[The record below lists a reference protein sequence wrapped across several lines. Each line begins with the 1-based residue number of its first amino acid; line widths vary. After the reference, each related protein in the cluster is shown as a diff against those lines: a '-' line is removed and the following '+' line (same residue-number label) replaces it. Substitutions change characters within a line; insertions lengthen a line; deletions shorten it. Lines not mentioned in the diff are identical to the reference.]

1 MEVSSSALPKR
12 GGSENRRDSGKR
24 SIRGKERPLLT
35 SHRHAKTVKYILGP
49 LTDEFDLDLSVKDKP
64 TLCVEDLLALLHYH
78 WCFDTATVP
87 HERYRVQF
95 PLLLLMTAYT
105 SSRPGALIESSCVR
119 GSNDAL
125 CYGDVALRVLPN
137 PEEPERH
144 MLVMEVT
151 LRFMKGKRNKSQ
163 PSVLSKARIS
173 AAKLILLR
181 TTYIFHERDD
191 NLALCPVSHF
201 LALAF
206 ADDAFDASEIRSP
219 EDVYRIPVPSYRNS
233 YQIKWKSQILDVPIF
248 RRTDRHQFGV
258 FISSDRALQY
268 DAFNQLCQRLG
279 RHAGLEDPFTPYCIR
294 RGVANAI
301 DGN

>member
-119 GSNDAL
+119 GVIELWLAEHWYYHITDYLTKPRIN
-125 CYGDVALRVLPN
+125 GDSVRFSPSQTSSLANLPFLYITT
-137 PEEPERH
+137 RQH
-144 MLVMEVT
+144 THTKYQASTSSLSYVT
-151 LRFMKGKRNKSQ
+151 EGF
-163 PSVLSKARIS
+163 
-173 AAKLILLR
+173 
-181 TTYIFHERDD
+181 
-191 NLALCPVSHF
+191 
-201 LALAF
+201 
-206 ADDAFDASEIRSP
+206 ASES
-219 EDVYRIPVPSYRNS
+219 
-233 YQIKWKSQILDVPIF
+233 
-248 RRTDRHQFGV
+248 
-258 FISSDRALQY
+258 
-268 DAFNQLCQRLG
+268 
-279 RHAGLEDPFTPYCIR
+279 
-294 RGVANAI
+294 
-301 DGN
+301 